1 KSVQGER
8 PMESKKGWSGGNGSI
23 LSSSGGFWSFSP
35 NNFPGRRNRHR
46 RHRHVHLL
54 DREAA
59 RKVGVDRKTRDP
71 GQPVARKDQRPR
83 ITLFTR
89 HSRVDKDV
97 LQLAGAAAPEGAHP
111 KPGTPVADTQLK
123 SPLKVYRR
131 GVVAAGA
138 APHLEA
144 RRLRGGAP
152 RRRDFQV

>member
-1 KSVQGER
+1 
-8 PMESKKGWSGGNGSI
+8 M
-23 LSSSGGFWSFSP
+23 
-35 NNFPGRRNRHR
+35 
-46 RHRHVHLL
+46 HLL

-111 KPGTPVADTQLK
+111 KPGSPVAHTQLK
-123 SPLKVYRR
+123 SPLKVYRF

-144 RRLRGGAP
+144 RRVRGGAP
-152 RRRDFQV
+152 RRDDFHVVPHDTETQGPWKVDASASPARTGKPQHRLHLRTR